1 MCACFDYMERFLHLP
16 GMSQPVLRALPVQA
30 LVTAHRSAAALEE
43 QARAVEYGAMF
54 GTPETLRGQLLERM
68 PPLDAAA
75 YARSV
80 AAAGTLTSSAAPPA
94 MVTAYLGCCCPLR
107 MPPLG
112 HS

>member
-1 MCACFDYMERFLHLP
+1 
-16 GMSQPVLRALPVQA
+16 MS
-30 LVTAHRSAAALEE
+30 AHRSAAALEE

-75 YARSV
+75 YARSQ

-94 MVTAYLGCCCPLR
+94 MVRPSLAAAS
-107 MPPLG
+107 PPHATVSLILAPCLYRG
-112 HS
+112 MC